1 MLTACTR
8 KTCSICGS
16 FHGSKGKCPVETL
29 NAQQEA
35 RAGIA
40 SGDDLTN
47 RHVRALRELWLMPAK
62 DDKPPMSGGLKPEP
76 MNMQPLVDLETA
88 VGQLRAKWGARA

>member
-35 RAGIA
+35 KAGITA
-40 SGDDLTN
+40 GEDLTN
-47 RHVRALRELWLMPAK
+47 RQVRALREAEAQSWL
-62 DDKPPMSGGLKPEP
+62 
-76 MNMQPLVDLETA
+76 
-88 VGQLRAKWGARA
+88 ARGSTTSIT

>member
-1 MLTACTR
+1 MCYLR
-8 KTCSICGS
+8 S

-40 SGDDLTN
+40 AGEDLTN
-47 RHVRALRELWLMPAK
+47 RQVRALRELWLMPAK
-62 DDKPPMSGGLKPEP
+62 DDKPPMSGTPQPEAVKTGV
-76 MNMQPLVDLETA
+76 PLDIVAA